1 MSEVKRKLRN
11 SKQADLTGLPEG
23 SQNKKRKAP
32 AASKGASKKKKNEE
46 EPTSANMVQA
56 TVEDLSAAKASASDA
71 KLVDPNTGE
80 EVQAVSVDKPDK
92 ASSSKAAAKP
102 KGKSKKVGQLIDPN
116 TGDAIDPAAAV
127 ESKPAAKPSSGK
139 DNKEEANDC
148 NQAGPSKASAKQEPV
163 SDQQQYI
170 TINRAPVLTLWVA
183 VVAERQG
190 FSKEAGLTF
199 GKAISGMLAQ
209 SKGRSIG
216 VFDKND
222 TDDNAKHEREEEEH
236 AQGIARHD
244 VFGMSIKAKDVGDE
258 GDVRAMDTSMKA
270 LNHKQVEGYLQRAFG
285 QQLQVAKDAL
295 AELANSYKAEEVGDH
310 CYHLYEQFRPSVAS
324 GQKGWG
330 QKGQLDLTQIRQL
343 VQEH

>member
-46 EPTSANMVQA
+46 EATSANMVQA
-56 TVEDLSAAKASASDA
+56 TVEDLSAAKASASDT
-71 KLVDPNTGE
+71 KLVDPNTG
-80 EVQAVSVDKPDK
+80 DKPDK

-116 TGDAIDPAAAV
+116 TGDAIDPAATV

-139 DNKEEANDC
+139 DNKEEANDS
-148 NQAGPSKASAKQEPV
+148 NQAGPSKASAKQEPA

-258 GDVRAMDTSMKA
+258 GDVRAMDTSMQA

-285 QQLQVAKDAL
+285 QQLQVRL
-295 AELANSYKAEEVGDH
+295 
-310 CYHLYEQFRPSVAS
+310 QPAS
-324 GQKGWG
+324 C
-330 QKGQLDLTQIRQL
+330 I
-343 VQEH
+343 V

>member
-11 SKQADLTGLPEG
+11 SKQADLTGVPEG
-23 SQNKKRKAP
+23 SQNKKRKSP
-32 AASKGASKKKKNEE
+32 AAGKGASKKKKHE
-46 EPTSANMVQA
+46 
-56 TVEDLSAAKASASDA
+56 
-71 KLVDPNTGE
+71 GE
-80 EVQAVSVDKPDK
+80 EVQAASDDKPDK

-102 KGKSKKVGQLIDPN
+102 KGKSTKVGQLVDPS
-116 TGDAIDPAAAV
+116 TGHAIDPAATV
-127 ESKPAAKPSSGK
+127 ESKPAAKPSK
-139 DNKEEANDC
+139 DKIVQEEANDS
-148 NQAGPSKASAKQEPV
+148 NQPGTSTASAKQEPT
-163 SDQQQYI
+163 SDQEQFVK
-170 TINRAPVLTLWVA
+170 INRAPVLTLWVA

-216 VFDKND
+216 MLDKKD
-222 TDDNAKHEREEEEH
+222 TDDNAKHEEEEQEH

-258 GDVRAMDTSMKA
+258 GDVRAVDTNMKA

-285 QQLQVAKDAL
+285 QQLQVAKHAL
-295 AELANSYKAEEVGDH
+295 TELANSYKAEEVGDH
-310 CYHLYEQFRPSVAS
+310 CYHLYEQFRPSIAS

-343 VQEH
+343 AEKH